1 MQKESARWIPD
12 GIAFNVTSLFLNVPL
27 HEIIDSMLRR
37 IYIDKEIDTSI
48 PKHEIK
54 DLLYIRT
61 QNVHFSI
68 NGEIYVQTDGVV

>member
-61 QNVHFSI
+61 KNVHFSI